1 MKKSEVLLSLN
12 HTISKEEK
20 HKVAKK
26 LHRQFGHAKSI
37 KLIKLLKNTEIIE
50 EIMKECE
57 VSLKYQKK
65 KQIRPV
71 AGFPLANEF
80 NEYVAMD
87 LKQWS
92 YQNKVWLIHI
102 VDHLTRFRTSFVKTK
117 EERGSYIWITNKL
130 ARLDCRETNKMN
142 VKE

>member
-20 HKVAKK
+20 CKVAKK
-26 LHRQFGHAKSI
+26 LHRQFGQVKSI
-37 KLIKLLKNTEIIE
+37 KLIELLKNGDIIEEIMKE

-65 KQIRPV
+65 QQIRPV

-80 NEYVAMD
+80 HEYVVTD

-102 VDHLTRFRTSFVKTK
+102 VDHLT
-117 EERGSYIWITNKL
+117 
-130 ARLDCRETNKMN
+130 
-142 VKE
+142 

>member
-20 HKVAKK
+20 CKVAKK
-26 LHRQFGHAKSI
+26 LHRQFGQVKSI
-37 KLIKLLKNTEIIE
+37 KLIELLKNGDIIE

-65 KQIRPV
+65 QQIRPV

-80 NEYVAMD
+80 HEYVVTD

-102 VDHLTRFRTSFVKTK
+102 VDHLT
-117 EERGSYIWITNKL
+117 
-130 ARLDCRETNKMN
+130 
-142 VKE
+142 

>member
-65 KQIRPV
+65 
-71 AGFPLANEF
+71 
-80 NEYVAMD
+80 
-87 LKQWS
+87 
-92 YQNKVWLIHI
+92 
-102 VDHLTRFRTSFVKTK
+102 
-117 EERGSYIWITNKL
+117 NKL
-130 ARLDCRETNKMN
+130 DQLLDFL
-142 VKE
+142 